1 MIACLRSSVSSSSS
15 PINFVPDSNIV
26 EVVALFIRHITS
38 LSDSSMILPFTS
50 FMTAVSSTITGSV
63 AVLKFT
69 FSDTSVISS
78 IDFISAGFGFTVTSF
93 VAVIFVLSYVAVIS
107 NLPFGSFSSTTN
119 FPFVSIVVP
128 ASLAPDTLHL
138 IFDFS
143 AVISLPYWSNI
154 FAVNVIPVASP
165 AIAVMVVSVGAV
177 ISILSG

>member
-1 MIACLRSSVSSSSS
+1 
-15 PINFVPDSNIV
+15 
-26 EVVALFIRHITS
+26 
-38 LSDSSMILPFTS
+38 
-50 FMTAVSSTITGSV
+50 MTAVSSTITGSV

-93 VAVIFVLSYVAVIS
+93 VAIILVLYIAVMH
-107 NLPFGSFSSTTN
+107 NVPFGSFSSTTN
-119 FPFVSIVVP
+119 FPVFGCIIVPVCW
-128 ASLAPDTLHL
+128 APNIVHT

-154 FAVNVIPVASP
+154 LAVNVIPVASP

-177 ISILSG
+177 ISILSGWAGAFTVTVAVSVFPSQSAVTVMLAVCPFVKVS